1 MSKHSG
7 LAASLSRRAR
17 ESARR
22 RRNRDLKVESLE
34 PRLAL
39 ATGLLSTLVQVHDQS
54 GQNLL
59 APGATAD
66 IHEGQEVA
74 ASVSL
79 KRKPNS
85 DILVTFKSAAA
96 ALEAGVAPTTLL
108 FTRDNWKVPQT
119 VPLRSLQDNVL
130 DNNQR
135 VSVQMTTAV
144 AKSPQSQAAT
154 KKIWIESIDSQ
165 ILAPAS
171 PVTATYRGSAFG
183 GGTKGAVVGNYDSVL
198 KRGTAALTL
207 TLPGVKNF
215 INRKIS
221 FDYSLNLDNTVRV
234 DQLNG
239 IPASKVRFDLTHR
252 VVGLE
257 QGLFGTVTVF
267 DPRLGQ
273 SATATISAN
282 AGVGIV
288 TNGTTFTGGGFDG
301 QGNAYSWE
309 ALGSSSTLPWN
320 GVTFDLA
327 SPNQPNFIWA
337 NGQTIAVPQ
346 GQENVNVLN
355 LAGAAVNGSQQ
366 NQKLTLTFTDGSTA
380 VWTQSFSDWSSP
392 QNYDQES
399 IVQTQTYV
407 NSASGVTSQRY
418 NYVYGYSYAIP
429 YGKALASVTLP
440 DTANVRIL
448 DLQMSSSTAIFL
460 EYNAFGIAAP
470 GKNLPNSKGF
480 NNKGQYYNS
489 QLLGN
494 EIAWAGATFPIGAV
508 TGTSNNFVLAQG
520 QVVSLPLGSYEWLY
534 LAGAVNTGR
543 ADSHSQQFTLTF
555 SDGSTA
561 VWSQSMS
568 WWYAPSNSNGGVF
581 NGETIILMGDTV
593 VNQVGGT
600 PKDTNY
606 VYGYAYQIPAGKT
619 LVSITLPNNN
629 YLGILGMAMV

>member
-1 MSKHSG
+1 MAPSARLWTI
-7 LAASLSRRAR
+7 LARRSR

-22 RRNRDLKVESLE
+22 RRDGDLKLESLE

-39 ATGLLSTLVQVHDQS
+39 ATGLLSTLVRVHDQS
-54 GQNLL
+54 GHNLL

-66 IHEGQEVA
+66 IQEGAELA

-79 KRKPNS
+79 KRKPDS
-85 DILVTFKSAAA
+85 EILVTFKSAAA
-96 ALEAGVAPTTLL
+96 TLEAGVPPTTLL
-108 FTRDNWKVPQT
+108 FTRDNWRVPQT
-119 VPLRSLQDNVL
+119 VPLRSLQDNVR
-130 DNNQR
+130 DGNQR

-171 PVTATYRGSAFG
+171 PVTATYRGPAFG
-183 GGTKGAVVGNYDSVL
+183 GGTKGTVVGSYDSVL
-198 KRGTAALTL
+198 KQGTAALTL

-215 INRKIS
+215 VNRKIS
-221 FDYSLNLDNTVRV
+221 FDYSLNPDNTVRV

-267 DPRLGQ
+267 DPRSGQ

-288 TNGTTFTGGGFDG
+288 TDGTPFSGGGFDG

-309 ALGSSSTLPWN
+309 AFGSSSTLRWN

-327 SPNQPNFIWA
+327 NPNQPNFIWA

-346 GQENVNVLN
+346 GNYNVLN

-366 NQKLTLTFTDGSTA
+366 NQKLTLTFTDGSTV
-380 VWTQSFSDWSSP
+380 VWTQSFSDWCSP
-392 QNYDQES
+392 QNYGHEA
-399 IVQTQTYV
+399 IVSTQSYRDT
-407 NSASGVTSQRY
+407 ASGGKDALA

-429 YGKALASVTLP
+429 AGKTLQSITLP
-440 DTANVRIL
+440 SNGDVRL
-448 DLQMSSSTAIFL
+448 FDLQMSTSTPVL
-460 EYNAFGIAAP
+460 LPYNAFGIAEP
-470 GKNLPNSKGF
+470 GKQVPNRQGF
-480 NNKGQYYNS
+480 NNNGGSYYDS
-489 QLLGN
+489 QLLGSS
-494 EIAWAGATFPIGAV
+494 ISWSGATFAIGGVSGTNANFTKAV
-508 TGTSNNFVLAQG
+508 G
-520 QVVSLPLGSYEWLY
+520 QTIDVPQGSYEWLY
-534 LAGAVNTGR
+534 LVGASGAGIQTN
-543 ADSHSQQFTLTF
+543 QQIQLTF

-561 VWSQSMS
+561 TWFQSFSGWQSRLSEPNQSLIQQQSQLV
-568 WWYAPSNSNGGVF
+568 GQ
-581 NGETIILMGDTV
+581 MGQAK
-593 VNQVGGT
+593 NQ
-600 PKDTNY
+600 PNN
-606 VYGYAYQIPAGKT
+606 VYGYACPIPAGKT
-619 LVSITLPNNN
+619 LVSFTLPNNTSV
-629 YLGILGMAMV
+629 GILAAAMV